1 MTTPLRAIGSSR
13 QPLVWVAAIAAAAA
27 VGVASPIISPGAWGI
42 VAGVAG
48 AAVLLLTAGWGFQR
62 QHLDGLAA
70 AEREVESLRSLH
82 MASIEA
88 LALAIDAKDQ
98 TSHAHIRRLQLYAG
112 HLAAEMGLPALE
124 VEGVR
129 TAALLHDIGKLAVP
143 EHILSKPGPL
153 TPEEFQKIR
162 AHPKIGAEIIARVP
176 FPYPVAPLIL
186 SHHERWD
193 GKGYPNGLH
202 GEQIPVGARVLS
214 VVDYFDALTTERPYH
229 HAMTREAAIDLL
241 RQEAGRALDPA
252 IVERFLARLPEL
264 EAEARALELLPAL
277 DSEALESQERGRDA
291 AATASAHTVLED
303 ISLAHREIYALYEIA
318 QALGSK
324 LGVPDTM
331 SIISSKLT
339 NIVPFTGSA
348 LFLLDEG
355 AETLSCRYAIGTDAD
370 PIMKT
375 KVRIGEGLSG
385 WVARNRRCLVNA
397 RPEADL
403 EASGQPL
410 KLALK
415 SALVCPLVLGDRFI
429 GTLAVYHTEPNFYRD
444 DHRRLLE
451 RVAAQAA
458 AVIHNSIVFEQ
469 TQSDSLTD
477 PLTTLPNTRFL
488 FMHLGRE
495 LARAARHKTQLALLI
510 TDLDGFKEINDT
522 LGHHVGDR
530 ALADVARVLRTAIRP
545 YDICARYAGD
555 EFVIVLSGCG
565 ADDAERKRQELQ
577 QAVDAMHFDAG
588 GRRLPLGI
596 SVGCAV
602 FPEDGQTHETLLAV
616 ADSRMYKN
624 KTGRKHRAPSGAT
637 VQRATDADP
646 LIDIA

>member
-1 MTTPLRAIGSSR
+1 MPTPPRRLDPSR
-13 QPLVWVAAIAAAAA
+13 LAVVWVAALAAAAG
-27 VGVASPIISPGAWGI
+27 VGVMSPLMAPGLWGLA
-42 VAGVAG
+42 AGIGG
-48 AAVLLLTAGWGFQR
+48 AAVVLFTAAVSIHR
-62 QHLDGLAA
+62 RSHAA
-70 AEREVESLRSLH
+70 LVEAERERDEIRALH
-82 MASIEA
+82 MAAIEA

-112 HLAAEMGLPALE
+112 HLASEMGMPPLE

-162 AHPKIGAEIIARVP
+162 AHPKVGAEIIARVP
-176 FPYPVAPLIL
+176 FPSPVAPLIL

-193 GKGYPNGLH
+193 GKGYPSGLH
-202 GEQIPVGARVLS
+202 GRQIPLGARVLS

-229 HAMTREAAIDLL
+229 KAMARDAAVDLL
-241 RQEAGRALDPA
+241 RQEAGRALDPD
-252 IVERFLARLPEL
+252 IVERFLARLPAL
-264 EAEARALELLPAL
+264 EAEARALDLLAEPGSETSTDDHQLIRTA
-277 DSEALESQERGRDA
+277 DSARER
-291 AATASAHTVLED
+291 TVLED

-348 LFLLDEG
+348 LFLIDERG
-355 AETLSCRYAIGTDAD
+355 ETLSCRYAIGTDAD
-370 PIMKT
+370 LLMKT
-375 KVRIGEGLSG
+375 RVKVGEGLSG

-403 EASGQPL
+403 EASGQPI

-415 SALVCPLVLGDRFI
+415 SALMCPLLLGDRFV
-429 GTLAVYHTEPNFYRD
+429 GALAVYHTEPAFYRD

-451 RVAAQAA
+451 RVGEQAA
-458 AVIHNSIVFEQ
+458 AVIHNSVVFEQ

-477 PLTTLPNTRFL
+477 PLTNLPNTRSL

-495 LARAARHKTQLALLI
+495 LARAARHNTQLSLLI
-510 TDLDGFKEINDT
+510 ADLDGFKEINDT
-522 LGHHVGDR
+522 LGHHIGDR
-530 ALADVARVLRTAIRP
+530 ALADVSRMLQSAIRP

-565 ADDAERKRQELQ
+565 AEDAERKRQELQ
-577 QAVDAMHFDAG
+577 QAVDGMRFEAG
-588 GRRLPLGI
+588 GRQLPLGI

-624 KTGRKHRAPSGAT
+624 KTMRKHRPSP
-637 VQRATDADP
+637 QSIPRATDADP
-646 LIDIA
+646 FVDIA

>member
-1 MTTPLRAIGSSR
+1 MPTPPRRSDAAR
-13 QPLVWVAAIAAAAA
+13 RTLVWVAALAAAAA
-27 VGVASPIISPGAWGI
+27 
-42 VAGVAG
+42 AGVVSPQLVPG
-48 AAVLLLTAGWGFQR
+48 GL
-62 QHLDGLAA
+62 GLAA
-70 AEREVESLRSLH
+70 GVGAAAVVLLTTAAGLGRRQRTALEATERERDETRALH
-82 MASIEA
+82 MAAIEA

-112 HLAAEMGLPALE
+112 HLASDMGLPPLE

-162 AHPKIGAEIIARVP
+162 AHPRVGAEIIARVP

-186 SHHERWD
+186 RHHERWD
-193 GKGYPNGLH
+193 GKGYPSGMH
-202 GEQIPVGARVLS
+202 GTQIPLGARVLS
-214 VVDYFDALTTERPYH
+214 VVDYFDALTTDRPYH
-229 HAMTREAAIDLL
+229 RAMTREAAIDLL
-241 RQEAGRALDPA
+241 RQEAGRALDPE
-252 IVERFLARLPEL
+252 IVDRFLTRLPDL
-264 EAEARALELLPAL
+264 EAEARALNLLEKPGSETSTDDHQL
-277 DSEALESQERGRDA
+277 IQPDDSRA
-291 AATASAHTVLED
+291 ARTVLED

-348 LFLLDEG
+348 LFLVDERN
-355 AETLSCRYAIGTDAD
+355 ETLSCRYAIGTDAD
-370 PIMKT
+370 LLMKT
-375 KVRIGEGLSG
+375 KVRVGEGLSG

-403 EASGQPL
+403 EASGQPV
-410 KLALK
+410 KLALR
-415 SALVCPLVLGDRFI
+415 SALMCPLVLGDRFI
-429 GTLAVYHTEPNFYRD
+429 GALAVYHTEPGYYRD

-451 RVAAQAA
+451 RVAEQAA
-458 AVIHNSIVFEQ
+458 AVIHNSVVFEQ

-477 PLTTLPNTRFL
+477 PLTGLPNTRSL

-495 LARAARHKTQLALLI
+495 IARAGRHNSQVALLI
-510 TDLDGFKEINDT
+510 TDLDNFKDINDT
-522 LGHHVGDR
+522 LGHHVGDQ
-530 ALADVARVLRTAIRP
+530 ALAAIARVLRSAIRP

-555 EFVIVLSGCG
+555 EFVLVLSGCG
-565 ADDAERKRQELQ
+565 AEDAERKRQELQ
-577 QAVDAMHFDAG
+577 QAVDTMRFEVG
-588 GRRLPLGI
+588 GRHLPLGI

-602 FPEDGQTHETLLAV
+602 FPEDGQTNETLLAV
-616 ADSRMYKN
+616 ADSRMYKD
-624 KTGRKHRAPSGAT
+624 KTTRKHPSPPSIP
-637 VQRATDADP
+637 RATDGDP
-646 LIDIA
+646 FVDIA

>member
-1 MTTPLRAIGSSR
+1 MPTPQSPSADPRRSVAVWLTVITVAGVGVVS
-13 QPLVWVAAIAAAAA
+13 PLFAPAGWGLGAGLAAAA
-27 VGVASPIISPGAWGI
+27 VLLFI
-42 VAGVAG
+42 AGSSLQQRT
-48 AAVLLLTAGWGFQR
+48 AA
-62 QHLDGLAA
+62 LDAA
-70 AEREVESLRSLH
+70 NREIADLRDLH

-112 HLAAEMGLPALE
+112 HLAAEMGMPPLE
-124 VEGVR
+124 VEAVR

-162 AHPKIGAEIIARVP
+162 AHPKIGADIIARVP
-176 FPYPVAPLIL
+176 FPSPVAPLIL
-186 SHHERWD
+186 CHHERWD
-193 GKGYPNGLH
+193 GKGYPSGLK
-202 GEQIPVGARVLS
+202 GRDIPLGARVLS
-214 VVDYFDALTTERPYH
+214 VVDYFDALTTDRPYH
-229 HAMTREAAIDLL
+229 RAMAREAAIELL
-241 RQEAGRALDPA
+241 QQEAGRALDPD
-252 IVERFLARLPEL
+252 IVARFIARLPEL
-264 EAEARALELLPAL
+264 EAEARSLTLLPSPAL
-277 DSEALESQERGRDA
+277 DARASEERESEDA
-291 AATASAHTVLED
+291 ESAQARSVLEN

-348 LFLLDEG
+348 LFLADEG
-355 AETLSCRYAIGTDAD
+355 ADTLSCRYAIGTDAD
-370 PIMKT
+370 LLLRT

-397 RPEADL
+397 RPSADL
-403 EASGQPL
+403 EASGQSV
-410 KLALK
+410 KLTLK

-429 GTLAVYHTEPNFYRD
+429 GTLAVYHEEENFYRD

-451 RVAAQAA
+451 RVAEQAA

-477 PLTTLPNTRFL
+477 PLTGLPNTRFL
-488 FMHLGRE
+488 FMHLAREISRAGR
-495 LARAARHKTQLALLI
+495 LKTRIALLI

-530 ALADVARVLRTAIRP
+530 ALADVAHVLRTAIRP

-565 ADDAERKRQELQ
+565 PEDAERKRIELQ
-577 QAVDAMHFDAG
+577 QAIDTMRFEAA

-624 KTGRKHRAPSGAT
+624 KTGRKHRPAGGNIP
-637 VQRATDADP
+637 RATDADP
-646 LIDIA
+646 FVDIA